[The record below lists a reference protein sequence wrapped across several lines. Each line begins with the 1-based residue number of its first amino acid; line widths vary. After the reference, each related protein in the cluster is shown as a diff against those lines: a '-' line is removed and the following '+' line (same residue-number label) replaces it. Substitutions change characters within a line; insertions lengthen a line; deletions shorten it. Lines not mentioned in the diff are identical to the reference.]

1 KCPVLDYRR
10 LNAQIIKLKYPL
22 SFMDDQLEGLSGAK
36 LYKVLDLAH
45 GYLQV
50 PLSDKPKTKSA

>member
-1 KCPVLDYRR
+1 M
-10 LNAQIIKLKYPL
+10 A
-22 SFMDDQLEGLSGAK
+22 DQLEGLSGAK

-50 PLSDKPKTKSA
+50 PLSDEAKTKTAFITPDETG